1 MDLFEP
7 VKDQN
12 DYGARNKKKVS
23 LPLGKPSQ
31 SSLTLDQMAP

>member
-12 DYGARNKKKVS
+12 DYGARNKKGVS
-23 LPLGKPSQ
+23 IVLAAA
-31 SSLTLDQMAP
+31 DW